1 MMAQSPQPFAIEFM
15 RQPWRRIVVGV
26 LGAALCAQATAD
38 TLPSLW
44 AAPAAK
50 LDGTI
55 KPPYAFVAR
64 PFFGERF
71 NGVDVIALDPATMKP
86 LSRSPTALRCDRVHA
101 TPSGE
106 LLCFT
111 NSVPGKLGK
120 FSNPTS
126 YLYSRE
132 LTLTSEHANE
142 TNGRPSRAR
151 VSSDARFSA
160 TTEFT
165 SGHSYIAVGADTFST
180 STVIVQRG
188 GNSER
193 AEDIQNWPVL
203 NAGQRITSVDLN
215 LWGVTFHPVDT
226 DRFFVT
232 AYFDG
237 KPYLAEGS
245 VRARRIAVVKDSIEC
260 PSFSPDGKRL
270 AFKKRTSATGWSPA
284 LLELAGM
291 KETVFDVGNS
301 VDDQIEW
308 LDDHTLIY
316 EVVRRPL
323 VGQPSSDLV
332 TLDLREQKPAQRV
345 WVEQARSATFVRRQ

>member
-1 MMAQSPQPFAIEFM
+1 MMAQSVERHAARFTSRSWLRLVFWATS
-15 RQPWRRIVVGV
+15 
-26 LGAALCAQATAD
+26 AALCAQAAAD
-38 TLPSLW
+38 PLPSLW
-44 AAPAAK
+44 STPTAR
-50 LDGTI
+50 LDGTV
-55 KPPYAFVAR
+55 KPPYAIVAR

-71 NGVDVIALDPATMKP
+71 NGVDVVTLDPTSMKP
-86 LSRSPTALRCDRVHA
+86 LSRSPTVLRCDRVHA

-132 LTLTSEHANE
+132 LTLTSERANE

-180 STVIVQRG
+180 STVILQRDG
-188 GNSER
+188 KSER

-203 NAGQRITSVDLN
+203 NAGQRVTSVDLN

-237 KPYLAEGS
+237 KPYLAEGG

-260 PSFSPDGKRL
+260 PSFSPDGKR
-270 AFKKRTSATGWSPA
+270 
-284 LLELAGM
+284 
-291 KETVFDVGNS
+291 
-301 VDDQIEW
+301 
-308 LDDHTLIY
+308 
-316 EVVRRPL
+316 
-323 VGQPSSDLV
+323 
-332 TLDLREQKPAQRV
+332 
-345 WVEQARSATFVRRQ
+345 